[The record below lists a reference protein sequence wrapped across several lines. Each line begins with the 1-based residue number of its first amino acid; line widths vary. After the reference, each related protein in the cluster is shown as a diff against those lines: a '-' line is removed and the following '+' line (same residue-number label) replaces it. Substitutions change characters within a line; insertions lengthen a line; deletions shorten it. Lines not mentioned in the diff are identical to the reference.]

1 MATVAAGTRLVLAA
15 DGRRLPLRVL
25 RDVPIEGEWAVPVLA
40 TASPDLADL
49 AGQVDIPT
57 DRGLFT
63 LRAHLRLDADGLT
76 LRPGGGSPLLVQRR
90 EDVRADVRLPVR
102 VVRVPLGD
110 TLNVSAGGVGL
121 RLSHEEDLPWGA
133 SRFAAE
139 LALPD
144 DRVVPVVLGVVDAD
158 AALLRTRFEQ
168 IENRDREALVRLV
181 FEQQRRELA
190 ARKRL
195 LGALT
200 HWH

>member
-1 MATVAAGTRLVLAA
+1 MATVSAGTRLVLAA
-15 DGRRLPLRVL
+15 DGRPVPLRVL
-25 RDVPIEGEWAVPVLA
+25 RDVRIAGEWSVPVLA
-40 TASPDLADL
+40 AASPDLADL
-49 AGQVDIPT
+49 AGQVEIPT

-76 LRPGGGSPLLVQRR
+76 LRPGGTPLLVQRR
-90 EDVRADVRLPVR
+90 EDVRAEVRLPVQ
-102 VVRVPLGD
+102 VVQERLGD
-110 TLNVSAGGVGL
+110 TVNVSAGGLGL
-121 RLSHEEDLPWGA
+121 RLADEDDRPWGT

-144 DRVVPVVLGVVDAD
+144 DRLVPVVLSVVDAD

-168 IENRDREALVRLV
+168 IQHRDREALVRLV

-195 LGALT
+195 LGALQQRG
-200 HWH
+200 